1 MILTHEEQQQ
11 LADTPNA
18 RLVLVRNTIAA
29 VLQKLAGVS
38 VEPVAWRNPVDSYSL
53 VTTHQKETNEF
64 QYSDEFLAGHTE
76 PLYTAEA
83 IAAARVQALEEAANP
98 TDDQLVKGVKAMRLF
113 VTKNS
118 VADLRTTAA
127 EQGWNA
133 AIDQAAA
140 IVLADCVNPPKTE
153 YQHQYNATLRHTAAQ
168 ILKLKEST

>member
-83 IAAARVQALEEAANP
+83 IAAARVQENERCVQALEALWHSN
-98 TDDQLVKGVKAMRLF
+98 DDS
-113 VTKNS
+113 TKKCI
-118 VADLRTTAA
+118 
-127 EQGWNA
+127 NA
-133 AIDQAAA
+133 IRALIG
-140 IVLADCVNPPKTE
+140 
-153 YQHQYNATLRHTAAQ
+153 
-168 ILKLKEST
+168 KEST

>member
-18 RLVLVRNTIAA
+18 RFVLVRNTIAA

-83 IAAARVQALEEAANP
+83 IAAARVQALEEAAKMCLDLELDDHYKTMIS
-98 TDDQLVKGVKAMRLF
+98 TDD
-113 VTKNS
+113 
-118 VADLRTTAA
+118 
-127 EQGWNA
+127 WNA
-133 AIDQAAA
+133 GTLDCDTAIRAL
-140 IVLADCVNPPKTE
+140 IG
-153 YQHQYNATLRHTAAQ
+153 
-168 ILKLKEST
+168 KEST